1 MDPNAQR
8 SRGRSGEADAYWQRR
23 FFTLVAGLGVLG
35 LLAWACSG
43 VVSGKRAPQNTAAGS
58 SGTMPA
64 AAYGTASAGQATAGA
79 AGAGRASPAS
89 SAPGVALSA
98 SPPGSPARPS
108 PRPSVSGTSRP
119 AAASGAGGSPGKPAS
134 GNAACPA
141 TDVVLTLLA
150 SKASYGP
157 HELPAF
163 QIDVVSTDTSAC
175 VFDASPQS
183 LRVVVTHGGQLA
195 WNSGACLHDATAR
208 VTRLRRG
215 VPEVVPVVWNRRL
228 TVSGCLITVMAA
240 SPRTYVAMAQS
251 GAVKSPSQPFRLK

>member
-1 MDPNAQR
+1 MDPNTHR
-8 SRGRSGEADAYWQRR
+8 SRGRGGEADAYWQRR
-23 FFTLVAGLGVLG
+23 FFTLVAGLGVVG

-43 VVSGKRAPQNTAAGS
+43 VVSGKPASQNTAAGS
-58 SGTMPA
+58 SGKTSA
-64 AAYGTASAGQATAGA
+64 AAYGGASTGQATAGA

-89 SAPGVALSA
+89 AAPGVSQSA
-98 SPPGSPARPS
+98 APSGSPARPS
-108 PRPSVSGTSRP
+108 PRLSVSGTSHP
-119 AAASGAGGSPGKPAS
+119 AAAIGAGGSPGKPAS
-134 GNAACPA
+134 GTAACPA
-141 TDVVLTLLA
+141 TDIVLTLLA

-175 VFDASPQS
+175 VFNASPQS

-195 WNSGACLHDATAR
+195 WSSGACLHDAAAR

-228 TVSGCLITVMAA
+228 TVSGCPTTVMAA
-240 SPRTYVAMAQS
+240 SPRTYAAMAQS
-251 GAVKSPSQPFRLK
+251 GAVNSPSDPFRLK

>member
-1 MDPNAQR
+1 MDPNAHR
-8 SRGRSGEADAYWQRR
+8 SRGRGGEADAYWQRR
-23 FFTLVAGLGVLG
+23 FFTLVAGLGVVG

-43 VVSGKRAPQNTAAGS
+43 VVNGKPASQNTAAGS
-58 SGTMPA
+58 SGKMPA
-64 AAYGTASAGQATAGA
+64 AAYGGASAGQATAGA

-89 SAPGVALSA
+89 AAPGVSLSA
-98 SPPGSPARPS
+98 APSASPARPS
-108 PRPSVSGTSRP
+108 PRLPVSGTSRP

-141 TDVVLTLLA
+141 TDIVLTLLA

-157 HELPAF
+157 HEQPAF

-195 WNSGACLHDATAR
+195 WSSGACLHDAAAR

-228 TVSGCLITVMAA
+228 TVSGCPTTVMAA

-251 GAVKSPSQPFRLK
+251 GAVKSPSEPFRLK

>member
-1 MDPNAQR
+1 MDPNTHR
-8 SRGRSGEADAYWQRR
+8 SRGRGGEADAYWQRR
-23 FFTLVAGLGVLG
+23 FFTLVAGLGVVG

-43 VVSGKRAPQNTAAGS
+43 VVSGKPASQNTAAGS
-58 SGTMPA
+58 SGKTSA
-64 AAYGTASAGQATAGA
+64 AAYGGASTGQATAGA

-89 SAPGVALSA
+89 AAPGVSQSA
-98 SPPGSPARPS
+98 APSGSPARPS
-108 PRPSVSGTSRP
+108 PRLSVSGTSHP

-134 GNAACPA
+134 GTAACPA
-141 TDVVLTLLA
+141 TDIVLTLLA

-175 VFDASPQS
+175 VFNASPQS

-195 WNSGACLHDATAR
+195 WSSGACLHDAAAR

-228 TVSGCLITVMAA
+228 TVSGCPTTVMAA
-240 SPRTYVAMAQS
+240 SPRTYAAMAQS
-251 GAVKSPSQPFRLK
+251 GAVNSPSEPFRLK